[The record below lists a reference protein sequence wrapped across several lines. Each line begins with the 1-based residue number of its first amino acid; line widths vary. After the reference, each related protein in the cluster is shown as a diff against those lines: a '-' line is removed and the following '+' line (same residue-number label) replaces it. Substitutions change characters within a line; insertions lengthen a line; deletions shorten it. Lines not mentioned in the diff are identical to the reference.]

1 MSLIK
6 KTEQNPQKEIS
17 RLEVTP
23 VTRVEE
29 NKDAFTLTVEL
40 PGVSEKDIELTLE
53 NRTLSIT
60 AENTV
65 QSFEGYTQVLTE
77 IPEVRYRAA
86 FDLPE
91 HVDTAAIK
99 AANKNGLLILTLPKR
114 EEVKPHRIAI
124 AAG

>member
-1 MSLIK
+1 MSLHK
-6 KTEQNPQKEIS
+6 QSEQEVRKVS

-23 VTRVEE
+23 ASRVEE
-29 NKDAFTLTVEL
+29 SDDAFTLTIEL
-40 PGVSEKDIELTLE
+40 PGVGEKDIELTLE
-53 NRTLSIT
+53 NRTLSVT

-65 QSFEGYTQVLTE
+65 QTFKDHTLVLTE
-77 IPEVRYRAA
+77 IPEVRYRTA

-91 HVDTAAIK
+91 RVDTAGIT

-114 EEVKPHRIAI
+114 EEVKPRRIAI

>member
-6 KTEQNPQKEIS
+6 KTEQEVQKVN
-17 RLEVTP
+17 RMEVTP
-23 VTRVEE
+23 LSRVEE
-29 NKDAFTLTVEL
+29 SDEAFTLTVEL
-40 PGVSEKDIELTLE
+40 PGVGEKDIELTLE
-53 NRTLSIT
+53 NRTLSVT

-65 QSFEGYTQVLTE
+65 QSFKDHALVLNE
-77 IPEVRYRAA
+77 IPEIRFRTA

-91 HVDTAAIK
+91 RVDTAGIK

-114 EEVKPHRIAI
+114 EEVKPRRIAI